1 MKRENIITGIRA
13 ALILLFFY
21 AGVGKIAAPVQF
33 ARDMFNQPF
42 PHWFSAI
49 LIFLVPAVEV
59 CLAALLMLEKTS
71 SYALKGAAVLMG
83 LFTLYT
89 VIMFLPVFKNIP
101 SVGTGVIRSFSWL
114 PHLFFNLLF
123 LALAVIGFLMSKQ
136 LVQDKIQRNNK
147 ETGHKKTQGTDQK
160 SISLSV

>member
-1 MKRENIITGIRA
+1 
-13 ALILLFFY
+13 
-21 AGVGKIAAPVQF
+21 
-33 ARDMFNQPF
+33 
-42 PHWFSAI
+42 
-49 LIFLVPAVEV
+49 
-59 CLAALLMLEKTS
+59 
-71 SYALKGAAVLMG
+71 MG